1 MKNKNTTLNF
11 TNVCNIRTYLV
22 IAIQDGVKSHKE
34 TKRYWGV
41 TSGMTKMSRNR
52 ISDMISAY
60 RASKNIKIVSFAG

>member
-11 TNVCNIRTYLV
+11 TNVCNIRTYLA
-22 IAIQDGVKSHKE
+22 IAIQNEVRTHKN

-52 ISDMISAY
+52 ISDMITAY
-60 RASKNIKIVSFAG
+60 RAAKNIKITY

>member
-11 TNVCNIRTYLV
+11 TNVCNIRAYLA
-22 IAIQDGVKSHKE
+22 IAIQNEVRSHKE

-52 ISDMISAY
+52 IGDMISAY
-60 RASKNIKIVSFAG
+60 RAAKNIKIVS